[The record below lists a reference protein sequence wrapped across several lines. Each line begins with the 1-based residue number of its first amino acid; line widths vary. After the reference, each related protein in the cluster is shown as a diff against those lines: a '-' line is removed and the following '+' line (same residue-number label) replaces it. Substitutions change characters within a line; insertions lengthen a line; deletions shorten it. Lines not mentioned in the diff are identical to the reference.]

1 MLRCSNVVKVRF
13 PPKDR
18 NYPQVRPCSVR
29 AGLFFLLYRV
39 KGAEMGSLEAFFI
52 FWSVAIIALLTLLGI
67 DVIRIWMLDRWLS
80 TRSRLPLSKL

>member
-1 MLRCSNVVKVRF
+1 MQQCCESAFSSQGSQLSSG
-13 PPKDR
+13 P
-18 NYPQVRPCSVR
+18 SVFG
-29 AGLFFLLYRV
+29 AGGPLLSPV
-39 KGAEMGSLEAFFI
+39 SGKGAEMGSLEAFFI